1 MLSNVKPMR
10 CKLVK
15 EPFDRPGWI
24 FEIKWDGFRA
34 IAEISHSEVRLYSR
48 NQRSFTRQFSE
59 VVSSLERLSGRHE
72 AVLDGELVALDGEGK
87 SRFEWLIRRK
97 SGREQVVYLVFDL
110 LYLDGQDLRSLP
122 LLRRKNLLKKLLR
135 SIPNVL
141 YVDHIEEQG
150 KQFFKLAVQRGLEGI
165 VAKDGQ
171 SPYVSGVETWYWLK
185 IKNRHFQRKE
195 PIDFHKKQPR

>member
-1 MLSNVKPMR
+1 MLSNVKPMP

-15 EPFDRPGWI
+15 EPFDRRGWI
-24 FEIKWDGFRA
+24 FEIKWDGFRS
-34 IAEISHSEVRLYSR
+34 IAEIAKSEVRLYSR

-59 VVSSLERLSGRHE
+59 VVSSLERLSRRHE

-97 SGREQVVYLVFDL
+97 SGRGQIVYLVFDL
-110 LYLDGQDLRSLP
+110 LYLDGQDLRNLP
-122 LLRRKNLLKKLLR
+122 LIRRKGLLKKLVR
-135 SIPNVL
+135 SIPNVR

-150 KQFFKLAVQRGLEGI
+150 QQFFKLAVQQGLEGI

-185 IKNRHFQRKE
+185 IKNRQFQRKE
-195 PIDFHKKQPR
+195 PIDFHKKQQR